1 MWLKHPAWIPI
12 AWLLSVLNVAAVWFA
27 ARPGEAWHATTHA
40 LLALIFGVGA
50 QWLNARR
57 RTLNASRGGA
67 ESFGEIAALREEF
80 AALREGQAQIL
91 KRLEPTL
98 DALAVELERVG
109 ENQRFLTK
117 VIADPSRSSEGGTHN
132 G

>member
-1 MWLKHPAWIPI
+1 MWFKHRAWIPI
-12 AWLLSVLNVAAVWFA
+12 AWLLSVANIAAVWFA

-40 LLALIFGVGA
+40 LLGLLFGVGG
-50 QWLNARR
+50 QWLNVRR
-57 RTLNASRGGA
+57 RTLESSVRGAASPA
-67 ESFGEIAALREEF
+67 EIEAFRAELAS
-80 AALREGQAQIL
+80 LREGQSQIL

-117 VIADPSRSSEGGTHN
+117 VIADPSRDAEG
-132 G
+132 

>member
-1 MWLKHPAWIPI
+1 VWFKHRAWIPI

-40 LLALIFGVGA
+40 LLALLLGVGA

-57 RTLNASRGGA
+57 RTFETAVGGA
-67 ESFGEIAALREEF
+67 APPSEIAELRAEF
-80 AALREGQAQIL
+80 AALREGQSQIL

-117 VIADPSRSSEGGTHN
+117 VIADPSRNSEG
-132 G
+132 

>member
-1 MWLKHPAWIPI
+1 MWFKHRAWIPI
-12 AWLLSVLNVAAVWFA
+12 AWLLSILNVAAVWFA

-40 LLALIFGVGA
+40 ILGLIFGVGA

-57 RTLNASRGGA
+57 RTLEGFSSGAASP
-67 ESFGEIAALREEF
+67 SEIATLREEI
-80 AALREGQAQIL
+80 ASLREGQSQML

-117 VIADPSRSSEGGTHN
+117 VIADPSRNSGG
-132 G
+132 